1 MSQVLVWPGRDVTEH
16 PHVRASHLR
25 PAPERFPFSTIF
37 IQTLALHTCSLRG
50 SPHLPRPCKPQCPL
64 TFALNSPPDL
74 LPEPESLHSTH
85 VLQDPDDRD
94 DMCDPFRRLTE
105 NGSGKA
111 SIRGLLAGHR
121 GLSSSDLGMRAPS
134 PGLPQLQFSVAPISY
149 QPVAFPTS
157 QRHPSLEWVTGI
169 KNHRESGRIHTKLS

>member
-1 MSQVLVWPGRDVTEH
+1 MSQVLVRPGRDVTEH

-25 PAPERFPFSTIF
+25 PAPEWFPFSTIF

-50 SPHLPRPCKPQCPL
+50 SLHLPRPCKPQCPL

-111 SIRGLLAGHR
+111 SIPWPPGWPPGPLILRPGHEGSITRSSSAAVLCGSYQLPACRLPYLPASPQLRMGHR
-121 GLSSSDLGMRAPS
+121 D
-134 PGLPQLQFSVAPISY
+134 
-149 QPVAFPTS
+149 
-157 QRHPSLEWVTGI
+157 
-169 KNHRESGRIHTKLS
+169 